1 MSSLLIANCTFH
13 SACLHKWSCIYSFY
27 RQTAT
32 TGNTNKLPSFTV
44 IFLDLVEICNF
55 FGGCRIWI
63 VIIIINL
70 LLSYY
75 CIEKGHKWA
84 SEEVLR
90 TGYMLYSSIA
100 LVIADRQPVR
110 TVILLPLISR
120 EMPDAPVIMIT
131 SIFAVPS
138 APLATL
144 LLYNIYHVIYN
155 SICYII
161 VL

>member
-70 LLSYY
+70 LLVLSYY

-100 LVIADRQPVR
+100 LVIGRDWTNMLSKISFSVRPKLPIPSKILSKFRFSVQRYISQVLTCPV
-110 TVILLPLISR
+110 
-120 EMPDAPVIMIT
+120 
-131 SIFAVPS
+131 
-138 APLATL
+138 
-144 LLYNIYHVIYN
+144 H
-155 SICYII
+155 
-161 VL
+161 